1 MTEGNTTLLVV
12 DDDADVVYSFKRLF
26 GKDYEI
32 IEAFSGEE
40 ALEVTK
46 SRDPHVVVMDVRMG
60 GMSGVETL
68 RKMREIAPRTVVIL
82 MTAYGTTQSTIE
94 AMRLGAFDYV
104 LKPFDVAQMR
114 ELLASARRVALDM
127 RRTVGYPSSQGTEL
141 VEEEIIG
148 LSRPMQEVYKL
159 IGRVAESDL
168 PVLITGESGVG
179 KELVARAI
187 YQHSARKE
195 NAFLAINCAAIPE
208 QLLES
213 ELFGYERGAFTGASL
228 PKPGKFE
235 VCNGGTLFLDEIGE
249 MPLSTQKKLLRV
261 LETGDIEKI
270 GSTRSHKVD
279 VRVLAATNKNL
290 EDLVAKGEFRSDLYY
305 RLKVVEI
312 RMPPLRER
320 QEDIPLLVEYFVA
333 RTSRELNREKPV
345 VTREAV
351 ELLQSH
357 SWPGNVRELENLVK
371 NCLVRL
377 RGNVLHPEDVMPFLQ
392 KAPPVLSVTEQDF
405 GKVPAE
411 SVSQTPLIFK
421 REYIQALFDNILANQ
436 PLPEGLD
443 AFDLIERELLEMA
456 LRYCRGNKSKAA
468 KLLGI
473 SRNTVRKRVTKYGFD
488 SVAEEE

>member
-1 MTEGNTTLLVV
+1 
-12 DDDADVVYSFKRLF
+12 
-26 GKDYEI
+26 
-32 IEAFSGEE
+32 
-40 ALEVTK
+40 
-46 SRDPHVVVMDVRMG
+46 
-60 GMSGVETL
+60 
-68 RKMREIAPRTVVIL
+68 
-82 MTAYGTTQSTIE
+82 
-94 AMRLGAFDYV
+94 
-104 LKPFDVAQMR
+104 
-114 ELLASARRVALDM
+114 
-127 RRTVGYPSSQGTEL
+127 
-141 VEEEIIG
+141 
-148 LSRPMQEVYKL
+148 
-159 IGRVAESDL
+159 
-168 PVLITGESGVG
+168 
-179 KELVARAI
+179 
-187 YQHSARKE
+187 
-195 NAFLAINCAAIPE
+195 
-208 QLLES
+208 
-213 ELFGYERGAFTGASL
+213 
-228 PKPGKFE
+228 
-235 VCNGGTLFLDEIGE
+235 
-249 MPLSTQKKLLRV
+249 

-405 GKVPAE
+405 RKVPAE